1 MSLSIKDALDWARQ
15 QLASNTELTDAA
27 VDSRVLLSYLL
38 DKPISYFMTWPERCL
53 SESQFQQLQRWVER
67 RCSGEPVAYIVGE
80 REFWSLPLAVNE
92 STLIPRPD
100 TECLVE
106 TALSLS
112 LPQQARVLDLGTG
125 TGAIALALKSE
136 RPDWHITA
144 VDQSV
149 QAVELAKGNA
159 QRLELEVD
167 VLQSDWF
174 KALDDWPAFDLIVSN
189 PPYIA
194 DDDEHLYQGDVRF
207 EPRSALV
214 SGYAGM
220 ADLNHIAATG
230 YAHLQPGGWL
240 LLEHGWQQAQAV
252 ITLLREFGYKNVN
265 IWRDYGNVERI
276 TGGQKVK

>member
-1 MSLSIKDALDWARQ
+1 MNLSIEDALKWARQ
-15 QLASNTELTDAA
+15 QLATNSDSADAQ

-38 DKPISYFMTWPERCL
+38 DKPLSYFMTWPERRL
-53 SESQFQQLQRWVER
+53 TDAQFQQLQNWVAR
-67 RCSGEPVAYIVGE
+67 RCRGEPVAYIVGE
-80 REFWSLPLAVNE
+80 REFWSLSLAVDK

-112 LPQQARVLDLGTG
+112 LPADARVLDLGTG

-136 RPDWHITA
+136 RPDWQVTA
-144 VDQSV
+144 VDWSASAVSLAQRNARRLGL
-149 QAVELAKGNA
+149 AVEVLHSHWFDSLAE
-159 QRLELEVD
+159 RSVY
-167 VLQSDWF
+167 
-174 KALDDWPAFDLIVSN
+174 DLIVSN

-194 DDDEHLYQGDVRF
+194 EDDAHLAQGDVRF

-214 SGYAGM
+214 AERAGI
-220 ADLNHIAATG
+220 ADLHHIAEQGHA
-230 YAHLQPGGWL
+230 YLKPNGWL
-240 LLEHGWQQAQAV
+240 LMEHGWQQAQAV

>member
-1 MSLSIKDALDWARQ
+1 MSLTIEDALHWARQ
-15 QLASNTELTDAA
+15 QLECNDPHADAS

-38 DKPISYFMTWPERCL
+38 DKPIAYFMTWPERRL
-53 SESQFQQLQRWVER
+53 TVSQYQQFQAWIER
-67 RCSGEPVAYIVGE
+67 RRGGEPVAYIVGE

-106 TALSLS
+106 TALSLP
-112 LPQQARVLDLGTG
+112 LPRQARVLDLGTG

-136 RPDWHITA
+136 RPQWQVTA
-144 VDQSV
+144 VDQST
-149 QAVELAKGNA
+149 QAVALARGNA
-159 QRLELEVD
+159 ERLDIAIKVYESNWFD
-167 VLQSDWF
+167 ALQ
-174 KALDDWPAFDLIVSN
+174 AGAEFDLIVSN

-194 DDDEHLYQGDVRF
+194 DDDEHLSRGDVRF

-214 SGYAGM
+214 AEQAGL
-220 ADLNHIAATG
+220 ADLNHIAAEG
-230 YAHLQPGGWL
+230 YQHLAEQGWL
-240 LLEHGWQQAQAV
+240 LMEHGWQQAQTV